1 MRKDKKSLK
10 EQYGQSEDSNIFD
23 VAETEKELNNTL
35 DQLGKALELEKK
47 NLIANYE

>member
-1 MRKDKKSLK
+1 MRKDKSGLK

-35 DQLGKALELEKK
+35 EKLGRDLES
-47 NLIANYE
+47 